1 MIPFGA
7 FEEWGL
13 LDHWIRNNDK
23 YEYRGNGDPRNMF
36 GSLEEHLNYVNRVHL
51 PDPEAEGCQL
61 DLLIPIKEK

>member
-1 MIPFGA
+1 
-7 FEEWGL
+7 
-13 LDHWIRNNDK
+13 
-23 YEYRGNGDPRNMF
+23 MF